1 MRLVALIRF
10 SLNVYFII
18 GAYELYFLYIQ
29 WSEYTVE
36 MDGGNFHYQYYEWS
50 CNEIKDKSGIDSF
63 FVTVCVNCFGLSFIM
78 VGFKDFADGIVPVVY
93 FIINHTIVTPGM
105 DTPYLVPD
113 WKKT

>member
-1 MRLVALIRF
+1 M
-10 SLNVYFII
+10 
-18 GAYELYFLYIQ
+18 
-29 WSEYTVE
+29 
-36 MDGGNFHYQYYEWS
+36 
-50 CNEIKDKSGIDSF
+50 
-63 FVTVCVNCFGLSFIM
+63 TVCVNCFGLSFIM